1 MKTKK
6 ELKALLR
13 ETVMRCQIALPE
25 TEQDLNWF
33 DQGCSIRTSGD
44 FFERIVTELDLGNVD
59 ELFNPEQPHR

>member
-1 MKTKK
+1 
-6 ELKALLR
+6 
-13 ETVMRCQIALPE
+13 MRCQIALPE